1 MILLEPILSKI
12 PEKIHSPRRP
22 PPRTA
27 ACLAEKFS
35 LLFYFA
41 PARFFLLK
49 GKENFSASAS
59 APKARGG
66 GASLWLAGKNFLPPT
81 LSIFARLFERPH
93 GGQGDSFKKKE
104 KKMSCYLFYFPNNN
118 LTTVFRSSAVYCEFN
133 GWENVTSFCFPFLSI
148 MVYVCLPF
156 IISP

>member
-59 APKARGG
+59 ALTRWA
-66 GASLWLAGKNFLPPT
+66 AGLRFGSRAKISSPPT
-81 LSIFARLFERPH
+81 PSIFARLFERPH
-93 GGQGDSFKKKE
+93 GGQGDSFKKK
-104 KKMSCYLFYFPNNN
+104 KRKCRVIY
-118 LTTVFRSSAVYCEFN
+118 
-133 GWENVTSFCFPFLSI
+133 SI
-148 MVYVCLPF
+148 LPITF
-156 IISP
+156 

>member
-49 GKENFSASAS
+49 GKEKLFVDVLEIIRKEDGHNF
-59 APKARGG
+59 
-66 GASLWLAGKNFLPPT
+66 
-81 LSIFARLFERPH
+81 
-93 GGQGDSFKKKE
+93 
-104 KKMSCYLFYFPNNN
+104 
-118 LTTVFRSSAVYCEFN
+118 
-133 GWENVTSFCFPFLSI
+133 
-148 MVYVCLPF
+148 
-156 IISP
+156 

>member
-81 LSIFARLFERPH
+81 PSIFARLFERPH
-93 GGQGDSFKKKE
+93 GGQGDSFKKKRAKGRLE
-104 KKMSCYLFYFPNNN
+104 IILK
-118 LTTVFRSSAVYCEFN
+118 YCFK
-133 GWENVTSFCFPFLSI
+133 
-148 MVYVCLPF
+148 
-156 IISP
+156 